1 MEFYIPNYGSEE
13 EQLTVEEEI
22 ERSVTKIMKKIDLRE
37 SLPSPSSSKSE
48 PELSRQPPQK

>member
-37 SLPSPSSSKSE
+37 RLPSPSSSKSK
-48 PELSRQPPQK
+48 PELPRQPPQK